1 MNTNDNDFATDEEA
15 TAATLPPREDLH
27 ATAALQGA
35 RKLGSLRIR
44 KMTAETLSYLFQ
56 IENFFIRG
64 LKGERVSAGNANA
77 IWSTAEYVYI
87 HAGDP
92 EEVAESIW
100 YKTDFRASVRKMLQ
114 GPLNDPKML
123 TEALPIIEASV
134 AEYFAAQSEV
144 QAQPGM
150 TKLTKPGK
158 ASARHG
164 KQHT

>member
-1 MNTNDNDFATDEEA
+1 MTTDNDFATDEEA
-15 TAATLPPREDLH
+15 TAADLPPREELH

-35 RKLGSLRIR
+35 RKLGALRIR

-56 IENFFIRG
+56 VENFFIRG
-64 LKGERVSAGNANA
+64 LKGERVSPNNANA

-87 HAGDP
+87 HAADQD
-92 EEVAESIW
+92 EVAECIW
-100 YKTDFRASVRKMLQ
+100 YPIEFRTNVRKMLR

>member
-1 MNTNDNDFATDEEA
+1 MTTDNEFATDEEA
-15 TAATLPPREDLH
+15 TAADLPPREELH

-35 RKLGSLRIR
+35 RKLGALRIR

-56 IENFFIRG
+56 VENFFIRG
-64 LKGERVSAGNANA
+64 LKGERVSPNNANA

-87 HAGDP
+87 HSADP
-92 EEVAESIW
+92 DEVAECIW
-100 YKTDFRASVRKMLQ
+100 YPLEFRTNVRKMLR

>member
-1 MNTNDNDFATDEEA
+1 MNQFATDEEV
-15 TAATLPPREDLH
+15 TAADLPPREELL
-27 ATAALQGA
+27 ATATLQAG
-35 RKLGSLRIR
+35 RKLGSLTIR

-56 IENFFIRG
+56 VENFFIRG
-64 LKGERVSAGNANA
+64 IKGDRVSPNNANA

-87 HAGDP
+87 HSADP
-92 EEVAESIW
+92 DEVAESIW
-100 YKTDFRASVRKMLQ
+100 YPLEFRTNVRKTLR

-164 KQHT
+164 KRHT

>member
-1 MNTNDNDFATDEEA
+1 MTTDNDFATDEEA
-15 TAATLPPREDLH
+15 TAADLPPREELH

-35 RKLGSLRIR
+35 RKLGALRIR

-56 IENFFIRG
+56 VENFFIRG
-64 LKGERVSAGNANA
+64 LKGERVSPNNANA

-87 HAGDP
+87 HAADQD
-92 EEVAESIW
+92 EVAECIW
-100 YKTDFRASVRKMLQ
+100 YPLEFRTNVRKMLR

>member
-1 MNTNDNDFATDEEA
+1 MTTDNDFATDEEA
-15 TAATLPPREDLH
+15 TAALPPREDLH

-35 RKLGSLRIR
+35 RKLGALRIR

-56 IENFFIRG
+56 VENFFIRG
-64 LKGERVSAGNANA
+64 LKGDRVSAGNANA

-100 YKTDFRASVRKMLQ
+100 YKTEFRSNVRQMLQ
-114 GPLNDPKML
+114 GALNDPKIL
-123 TEALPIIEASV
+123 TAALPIIEASV

-150 TKLTKPGK
+150 TKLSKPGK

>member
-1 MNTNDNDFATDEEA
+1 MTTDNDFATDEEA
-15 TAATLPPREDLH
+15 TAALPPREDLH

-35 RKLGSLRIR
+35 RKLGALRIR

-56 IENFFIRG
+56 VENFFIRG
-64 LKGERVSAGNANA
+64 LKGERVSAANANA

-87 HAGDP
+87 HAADRD
-92 EEVAESIW
+92 EVAESIW
-100 YKTDFRASVRKMLQ
+100 YPIEFRANVRKMLQ

-123 TEALPIIEASV
+123 TEALPIIESSV
-134 AEYFAAQSEV
+134 GEYFAAQSEV

-164 KQHT
+164 RQLT

>member
-1 MNTNDNDFATDEEA
+1 MTTDNDFATDEEA
-15 TAATLPPREDLH
+15 TAALPPREDLH

-56 IENFFIRG
+56 VENFFIRG
-64 LKGERVSAGNANA
+64 LKGDRVSAANANA

-87 HAGDP
+87 HAADQD
-92 EEVAESIW
+92 EVAECIW
-100 YKTDFRASVRKMLQ
+100 YPIEFRTNVRKMLQ

-123 TEALPIIEASV
+123 TAALPIIESGV

-144 QAQPGM
+144 QAQPGR
-150 TKLTKPGK
+150 TKLAKPGK
-158 ASARHG
+158 AQARHG
-164 KQHT
+164 KPRI